1 MLVPGL
7 SIVLQLAGPWHN
19 CLLTGN
25 ALGGELIAVAV
36 IAQQLLVLA
45 GEGLVSQRAVTAEAA
60 EAVLVVVAI
69 LVVQLPAVV
78 ANQLL
83 ALITGIGEVSII
95 AGDAVWAIVHLDVLA
110 PIQGLLAVVA
120 VEALGH
126 GAGLRAAFTC
136 CWETPQLLLPAL
148 YQQELPQKYN
158 CCASMKAFSGD
169 SFTPNGCSQSNYS
182 DTACFPEERRGDLA
196 LSISERD

>member
-78 ANQLL
+78 ADQLL

-136 CWETPQLLLPAL
+136 FDLPSQLPETFL
-148 YQQELPQKYN
+148 
-158 CCASMKAFSGD
+158 SG
-169 SFTPNGCSQSNYS
+169 
-182 DTACFPEERRGDLA
+182 EETK
-196 LSISERD
+196 